1 MVLNIELNIMSREV
15 FSMVNFR
22 TKKFS
27 TAFLLPIILTVSIV
41 LMLLT
46 IFDAF
51 VEKSQMIDELNKK
64 AESMLN
70 ISSAS
75 AADAFWNYNDIS
87 LKKIGDTLSE
97 NKEVAEIRLIDEENN
112 VVYETQKITKVYDQA
127 YLYPEFEKKIMRD
140 EIKIGE
146 IQLVFTT
153 YYLNKEITKT
163 IIRGF
168 VRTIFINMIIVF
180 IIILLSRN
188 ITTAIDKIDEGV
200 KAFSNGDAKNRIQLK
215 NRHEIR
221 RLADRINSMLD
232 IIVESRIKL
241 SENYQVLK
249 KQEEELRV
257 TEERY
262 RYAVE
267 GSNDAIWDWNLVT
280 KQYYVSV
287 RGLQMVGLS
296 ERDTMNLA
304 TLISFIHPQ
313 DRSHFKGFLKGFY
326 SNSTRYGQV
335 QIRVIGSK
343 GEIRWIFC
351 RGKGI
356 LNQEGKLIRVS
367 GFYTD
372 ITERITAEE
381 AINRL
386 AYYDVLTG
394 LPNRS
399 MLFERLNNLF
409 DEQIQTNYSAA
420 LLYIDLDNFKVI
432 NDTKGHATGDSVL
445 VKIAE
450 GLVTTLAC
458 DAIARI
464 GGDEFVIIHKN
475 CNEMGASELA
485 NETMNI
491 INKTW
496 NIEGYEFNISCSI
509 GIAIY
514 PQDGAD
520 INKLL
525 MNADSAMYQAKEQGK
540 NQFKFY
546 DQRTNDIMVNKIEM
560 QNDMRQG
567 IINHEFVLYYQ
578 PQVDFISG
586 YISAVEA
593 LVRWQHPVKGLLPPV
608 EFIGIAEDTG
618 LIIPLGEQILRAACQ
633 QSVRWESAGLRDISV
648 AVNFSAKQ
656 INKKDIIHDIY
667 RILEETGMRPE
678 LLDIEITESIA
689 MENLENT
696 IMIMNSLKEIGIKF
710 SLDDFGTGYSSLN
723 YLNNLPIDH
732 LKIDKKFVQNM
743 NQDNFEE
750 VVVKAIIEIAH
761 NMNLIVIAEG
771 IETMDQYEIVM
782 KFKGDRAQGYFFSRP
797 VPSIELEGM
806 MQRCLTPK
814 SD

>member
-1 MVLNIELNIMSREV
+1 MSREV

-249 KQEEELRV
+249 KQEEELRI

>member
-1 MVLNIELNIMSREV
+1 MSREV

-249 KQEEELRV
+249 KQEEELRI

-578 PQVDFISG
+578 PQVD
-586 YISAVEA
+586 YRVRISAVEA

-633 QSVRWESAGLRDISV
+633 QSVRWENAGLRDISV

-667 RILEETGMRPE
+667 RILKETGMRPE

>member
-249 KQEEELRV
+249 KQEEELRI